1 MDNKIDINFINKE
14 IKKEKELN
22 DVTSRLESIEISN
35 YRSDQNCSLLY
46 NEFNTQQDNI
56 LDNYK
61 NTVDNVSNLFKKCII
76 DSDNIDRSSYEYR
89 KKLKRKL
96 IETDIYPLL
105 DEYMKYKESN

>member
-22 DVTSRLESIEISN
+22 DVTSRLESIELSN
-35 YRSDQNCSLLY
+35 YQSDHICSLF
-46 NEFNTQQDNI
+46 NEINTKQKDI
-56 LDNYK
+56 SDDHK
-61 NTVDNVSNLFKKCII
+61 NTVDNVSNLLKKCII
-76 DSDNIDRSSYEYR
+76 DSDTIDRSSYEYR

-105 DEYMKYKESN
+105 DEYMKYKKL

>member
-1 MDNKIDINFINKE
+1 MDNKIDINFINRE

-46 NEFNTQQDNI
+46 NEFNTQQKDI
-56 LDNYK
+56 SDDHK
-61 NTVDNVSNLFKKCII
+61 NTVDNVSNLLKKCII
-76 DSDNIDRSSYEYR
+76 DSDKIDRSSYEYR

-105 DEYMKYKESN
+105 DEYMKYKKL